1 MPAHTPVTEHCQ
13 VRLPRLSQQ
22 AHPGK
27 PIPNW
32 LLLGIILLLPKW
44 KFALGGNVLSL
55 THIVVI
61 VGLSLPLTAA
71 KPYIQVINIVE

>member
-1 MPAHTPVTEHCQ
+1 MPAHTPVPEHCQ
-13 VRLPRLSQQ
+13 VRLPRLSQE
-22 AHPGK
+22 AHIRK
-27 PIPNW
+27 PIPD
-32 LLLGIILLLPKW
+32 LFLLGIIILLPKW

-61 VGLSLPLTAA
+61 VWLSLPLTAT

>member
-13 VRLPRLSQQ
+13 VRLPRLSQE
-22 AHPGK
+22 AHTRK
-27 PIPNW
+27 PTPKL
-32 LLLGIILLLPKW
+32 LLLGIIILPKW

-61 VGLSLPLTAA
+61 VWLSLPLTAA